1 MDNNNCSALVT
12 EMGCIIC
19 DVETEV
25 LYVVSINVSR
35 HRVNK
40 NNKLIS
46 SYTLFS

>member
-1 MDNNNCSALVT
+1 MDNNNYSVFVM

-19 DVETEV
+19 NVETEV
-25 LYVVSINVSR
+25 LYVVSINVSH

-46 SYTLFS
+46 SYPFLS